1 MWSEGHYIKH
11 KFNVT
16 NFEEVLTCLELIKME
31 THKFRTNWGRTPS
44 MDIHQLSESMLR
56 LKLEDPVPEDL
67 KTVLSSIREELR
79 TLDTRIRKGLRT
91 LDTRIKALEEQAE
104 AEEQQE
110 IEIPEDPLTKLS
122 HHPHTH

>member
-1 MWSEGHYIKH
+1 
-11 KFNVT
+11 
-16 NFEEVLTCLELIKME
+16 
-31 THKFRTNWGRTPS
+31 
-44 MDIHQLSESMLR
+44 MDIHQLSESMQR

-122 HHPHTH
+122 HHPHVD

>member
-1 MWSEGHYIKH
+1 
-11 KFNVT
+11 
-16 NFEEVLTCLELIKME
+16 
-31 THKFRTNWGRTPS
+31 
-44 MDIHQLSESMLR
+44 MDIHQLSESMQR

-79 TLDTRIRKGLRT
+79 ALDTRIRKGLRT

-122 HHPHTH
+122 HQPPPTHPLYF

>member
-1 MWSEGHYIKH
+1 M
-11 KFNVT
+11 N
-16 NFEEVLTCLELIKME
+16 
-31 THKFRTNWGRTPS
+31 
-44 MDIHQLSESMLR
+44 IHQLSESMQR

-67 KTVLSSIREELR
+67 KTVLSSIRKELR
-79 TLDTRIRKGLRT
+79 TLDTRIRKELRTLDTRVMEELRT